1 MQITKISLSRLNW
14 LRCFRLD
21 ACYGRKHGQQAN
33 RTAEWP
39 RRTVKDFVDARETA
53 VRRCNV
59 GSLNIIAG

>member
-39 RRTVKDFVDARETA
+39 RRTVKDFVVARWTACADATS
-53 VRRCNV
+53 
-59 GSLNIIAG
+59 GLLKIING